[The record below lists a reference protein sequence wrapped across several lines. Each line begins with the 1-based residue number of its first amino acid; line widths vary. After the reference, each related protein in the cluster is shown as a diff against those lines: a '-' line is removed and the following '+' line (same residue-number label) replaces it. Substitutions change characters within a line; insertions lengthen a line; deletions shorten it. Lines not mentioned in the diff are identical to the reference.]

1 MELEIYVHNIQILR
15 NSQGLIHCA
24 CTSTSEHTSAMVYTY
39 CNRNEAV
46 TASVMIWLIVS
57 RSFWVR
63 DCYRYDCS

>member
-24 CTSTSEHTSAMVYTY
+24 CTSISEHTSAMDYTY

-46 TASVMIWLIVS
+46 TAASIGDDLA
-57 RSFWVR
+57 
-63 DCYRYDCS
+63 DCIEVVLGKRLS